1 MKRSE
6 LKAIIKEC
14 IREADEPKLS
24 KADSR
29 LVDDELE
36 GEEKMSTK
44 VAEMIMGWLKRFGYP
59 TKSHAEE
66 DCAKWMRDKL
76 RLGGV
81 ADNRKHIQQAIK
93 MTHGGK

>member
-14 IREADEPKLS
+14 IREAEDPKLS

-29 LVDDELE
+29 LVDDMD
-36 GEEKMSTK
+36 EEDEMTPK
-44 VAEMIMGWLKRFGYP
+44 VAEMIMGWLKNRGYP
-59 TKSHAEE
+59 TKPYAEE
-66 DCAKWMRDKL
+66 ECAKWMRDKL
-76 RLGGV
+76 HFRPIGQ
-81 ADNRKHIQQAIK
+81 NRKWIQQAIK